1 MSGSPVKEILVTGA
15 SSGIGMELARQ
26 LAGPGK
32 RLWLVARSEDKLRV
46 LAGEIQEKGG
56 AAEVLPLDLSDIEG
70 NAAFLAKF
78 LGEVSLDE
86 LDLAAAVSIFGTREV
101 IMDSESSIS
110 SPQRSSF
117 AAIPAT
123 HFWRSTD
130 AEFAS
135 RATDSRRSTPTSS
148 GHCPRDRTGWP
159 APAARTSP
167 RSHRPRATARPGRR

>member
-70 NAAFLAKF
+70 NAAFLAEF

-86 LDLAAAVSIFGTREV
+86 LYLAAAVSIFGEVKATFQTRNGRPDTSIAARV
-101 IMDSESSIS
+101 SVSSIA
-110 SPQRSSF
+110 RSS
-117 AAIPAT
+117 
-123 HFWRSTD
+123 D
-130 AEFAS
+130 A
-135 RATDSRRSTPTSS
+135 
-148 GHCPRDRTGWP
+148 
-159 APAARTSP
+159 
-167 RSHRPRATARPGRR
+167 